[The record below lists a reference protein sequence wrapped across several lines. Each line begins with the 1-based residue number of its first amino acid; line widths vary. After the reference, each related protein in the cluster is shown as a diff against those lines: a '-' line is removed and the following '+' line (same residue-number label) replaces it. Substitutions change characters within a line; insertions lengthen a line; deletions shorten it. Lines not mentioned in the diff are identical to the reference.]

1 MYRFVLGGVEVTC
14 DTAAELRAALAVG
27 GGTQSIAANAVTAG
41 AFPPTKSPQRKSV
54 PNRSVG
60 VKKSWAMAQWLA
72 ERENCSR
79 EEARSKL
86 ADLKKADFS
95 AYKRIEGEFYTATE
109 VHNTPS
115 DKKAKK

>member
-1 MYRFVLGGVEVTC
+1 
-14 DTAAELRAALAVG
+14 
-27 GGTQSIAANAVTAG
+27 
-41 AFPPTKSPQRKSV
+41 
-54 PNRSVG
+54 
-60 VKKSWAMAQWLA
+60 MAQWLA